1 MGSQIMSSYTDTA
14 GTFAYA
20 GPFCIHAVVL
30 FLVVTRL
37 EDLQVTQASFGFQRA
52 FAILGHH
59 PAVKLAP
66 LLFLQLLSCCWAT
79 HATRRRTCT
88 PLE

>member
-20 GPFCIHAVVL
+20 GAFCIHAAAL

-37 EDLQVTQASFGFQRA
+37 ENLQVTQPSFGFQRA
-52 FAILGHH
+52 SMILSHH
-59 PAVKLAP
+59 L
-66 LLFLQLLSCCWAT
+66 CY
-79 HATRRRTCT
+79 
-88 PLE
+88 